1 MSRDDPDTT
10 GPLVTERLICD
21 VTQSWS
27 DVGGGVGTYL
37 RHKRRH
43 ILDRTPH
50 RHLLIVPG
58 PEDSVTEKGRAIT
71 ATIRSPR
78 VPGSPHYRLM
88 LRNGAVRE
96 LLERFRPDLIECQDS
111 YNLPWAAIGHRKRH
125 PGAALVGGYF
135 TDFPTVYVERPFSK
149 VMGETL
155 AGGAGQICYRYCG
168 ALYRR
173 FDAVFALSE
182 NGGATK
188 LRAYGVEDVGIVP
201 LGVELGDFGPS
212 RRNPRLRR
220 SLGLSDEQPLLIYVG
235 RLDAEKKPQIVV
247 EAFRKLPEALG
258 ARLVLLGEGPLREEI
273 AALSDSRIAT
283 PGFVRD
289 RQQLARWLASADIY
303 VSGMADETFGVSI
316 VEAQASGLPVV
327 GVAAGAMVDRV
338 TNAIGRLGPVD
349 DSDAMAANIL
359 SVWNSDRERMAEVAQ
374 AEARQ
379 YSWDRSMDALFGLL
393 YRKAFMRSAQR
404 EMLAPAAARQSLIE
418 IPAE

>member
-1 MSRDDPDTT
+1 MSRDDPDMTS
-10 GPLVTERLICD
+10 PLTPARLICD
-21 VTQSWS
+21 LTQSWS

-43 ILDRTPH
+43 ILDRTSH

-58 PEDSVTEKGRAIT
+58 PEDTVTEDGRAIT
-71 ATIRSPR
+71 ATVRSPR

-88 LRNGAVRE
+88 LRNGAVRA
-96 LLERFRPDLIECQDS
+96 LLERFQPDLIECQDS
-111 YNLPWAAIGHRKRH
+111 YNLPWAALAHRKRY
-125 PGAALVGGYF
+125 PETALVGGYF
-135 TDFPTVYVERPFSK
+135 TDFPTVYAERPFSK
-149 VMGETL
+149 VMGATL
-155 AGGAGQICYRYCG
+155 ASVAGRICYNYCG
-168 ALYRR
+168 RLYRQ

-188 LRAYGVEDVGIVP
+188 LRSYGVEDVGIVP

-212 RRNPRLRR
+212 RRDLRLRR
-220 SLGLSDEQPLLIYVG
+220 SLGIADNQPLLIYAG
-235 RLDAEKKPQIVV
+235 RLDIEKKPHIVA
-247 EAFRKLPEALG
+247 EAFRKLPESLG

-273 AALSDSRIAT
+273 ASLGDPRIHT

-289 RQQLARWLASADIY
+289 RQQLAQWLASADLY

-338 TNAIGRLGPVD
+338 TDAIGRLGPVD
-349 DSDAMAANIL
+349 DADAMAANIL
-359 SVWNSDRERMAEVAQ
+359 AVLNSDLGHMGAIAQ

-379 YSWDRSMDALFGLL
+379 FSWDRSMEALFGSL
-393 YRKAFMRSAQR
+393 YRQAFAARAQR
-404 EMLAPAAARQSLIE
+404 LVEAPVTSRRPIAV
-418 IPAE
+418 PAE

>member
-1 MSRDDPDTT
+1 MSRDDPDMTS
-10 GPLVTERLICD
+10 PLVPERLICD

-37 RHKRRH
+37 RHKRQH
-43 ILDRTPH
+43 LLNRTPH

-58 PEDSVTEKGRAIT
+58 PEDTVTEDGRAIT

-96 LLERFRPDLIECQDS
+96 LLERFQPDLIECQDS
-111 YNLPWAAIGHRKRH
+111 YNLPWAALAHRKRY
-125 PGAALVGGYF
+125 PETALVGGYF

-149 VMGETL
+149 VIGGTL
-155 AGGAGQICYRYCG
+155 AGAAGRICYNYCG
-168 ALYRR
+168 LLYRQ

-188 LRAYGVEDVGIVP
+188 LRSYGVEDVGIVP
-201 LGVELGDFGPS
+201 LGVELGDFDPS
-212 RRNPRLRR
+212 RRDPRLRR
-220 SLGLSDEQPLLIYVG
+220 SLGIEDHQPLLIYVG
-235 RLDAEKKPQIVV
+235 RLDVEKKPHIVA

-258 ARLVLLGEGPLREEI
+258 ARLVLLGEGPLRDEI
-273 AALSDSRIAT
+273 AALGDPRIHT

-289 RQQLARWLASADIY
+289 RQQLARWLASADLY

-327 GVAAGAMVDRV
+327 GVAGGAMVDRV

-349 DSDAMAANIL
+349 DADAMASNIL
-359 SVWNSDRERMAEVAQ
+359 AVLESDRARMSEIAQ

-379 YSWDRSMDALFGLL
+379 YSWDRSMQALFGSL
-393 YRKAFMRSAQR
+393 YRRAFAARAERLVQ
-404 EMLAPAAARQSLIE
+404 APAALRRPIAV
-418 IPAE
+418 PAE